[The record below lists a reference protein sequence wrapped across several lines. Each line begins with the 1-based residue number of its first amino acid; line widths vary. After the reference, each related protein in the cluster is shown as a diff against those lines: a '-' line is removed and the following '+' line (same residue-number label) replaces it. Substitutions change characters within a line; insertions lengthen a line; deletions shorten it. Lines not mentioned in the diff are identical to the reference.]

1 MPRRKQV
8 EVKIPTSKIKFF
20 RVGREIYSL
29 EALLA
34 LKPLRKPRQSPF
46 TNRIAAYTVNVKEEA
61 VGDKKYSTLWLTQ
74 KEGDALYNLLMPHLL
89 PVEEE
94 DEVVSQEEG
103 A

>member
-29 EALLA
+29 EAVLSV
-34 LKPLRKPRQSPF
+34 KPLRKLRQSPF
-46 TNRIAAYTVNVKEEA
+46 TNRIVAYTVGIKEEA
-61 VGDKKYSTLWLTQ
+61 SGDKKYSTLWLTQ

-94 DEVVSQEEG
+94 DEVLPQ
-103 A
+103 